1 MKPHYDESMTR
12 IVIAD
17 DHAIVRKG
25 LKQIISEIP
34 ELIVDGEAA
43 SADELLTVLRSRT
56 FDVLVL
62 DLTLGTRS
70 GIDLLKQI
78 RSEFPRLPVLILSM
92 HAEELFAVR
101 ALRAGASGYIQKES
115 APDELVQ
122 AIQRIAGGGTYV
134 SANMASMIATD
145 VVRGRHDML
154 PHERLTDR
162 EFEIFRLLGSGKSVG
177 DIAEGLNLSVKTVST
192 HRTRII
198 EKTRLRN
205 NAEIIHYVVSNNL
218 A

>member
-1 MKPHYDESMTR
+1 MIR

-43 SADELLTVLRSRT
+43 SADELLTVLRSRP

-134 SANMASMIATD
+134 SANMASMIAT
-145 VVRGRHDML
+145 
-154 PHERLTDR
+154 
-162 EFEIFRLLGSGKSVG
+162 
-177 DIAEGLNLSVKTVST
+177 
-192 HRTRII
+192 
-198 EKTRLRN
+198 
-205 NAEIIHYVVSNNL
+205 L
-218 A
+218 AWS